1 MRGKLM
7 IYQEFPER
15 RAPAQAG
22 QDSATANRRFRP
34 GQCRI
39 IENKYGTIGKT
50 VLYVDNRGIR
60 RDRYVRAVVE
70 RIGSRPNMV
79 LAAAAACGAGSSS
92 EGAPDGPVISSVE
105 SGDGGKC
112 EQGDLDRKP
121 RQGSGNPAHPGR
133 PADRQS
139 EHCHL
144 GNLARQGDWR
154 AQGKDRM
161 APRRDLQ

>member
-15 RAPAQAG
+15 RAPARAG
-22 QDSATANRRFRP
+22 QDSAAANRRFRP

-39 IENKYGTIGKT
+39 IENKYGTMAKT

-79 LAAAAACGAGSSS
+79 LAAAAACGAG
-92 EGAPDGPVISSVE
+92 
-105 SGDGGKC
+105 KL
-112 EQGDLDRKP
+112 QQR
-121 RQGSGNPAHPGR
+121 
-133 PADRQS
+133 
-139 EHCHL
+139 
-144 GNLARQGDWR
+144 R
-154 AQGKDRM
+154 AGWS
-161 APRRDLQ
+161 